1 MTTPAP
7 GKAELDKAGW
17 LQTEHL
23 ADDAITADKIAADAV
38 ETDQIKDDAITAAKA
53 DTFLSDEITGAGAA
67 SPTVHGLGASPSMVL
82 AIVTEHATP
91 SSLDMVATADAT
103 NVYVDTGT
111 STKYKVF
118 AWL

>member
-7 GKAELDKAGW
+7 GKAELNRAEW
-17 LQTEHL
+17 LQTEHI

-53 DTFLSDEITGAGAA
+53 DTFLSAEVTGAGAA
-67 SPTVHGLGASPSMVL
+67 SPTVHGLGASPSMFFPL
-82 AIVTEHATP
+82 VTEHAT
-91 SSLDMVATADAT
+91 SADLNMSATADAT
-103 NVYVDTGT
+103 NVYVDAAAT
-111 STKYKVF
+111 TKYKVF